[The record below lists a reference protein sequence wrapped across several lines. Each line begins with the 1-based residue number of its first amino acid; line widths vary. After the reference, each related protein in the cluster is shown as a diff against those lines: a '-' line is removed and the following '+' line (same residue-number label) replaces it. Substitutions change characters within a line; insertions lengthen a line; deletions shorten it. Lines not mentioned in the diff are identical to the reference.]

1 MSNSSVPL
9 LSAHSITK
17 SFGPRTARHQVL
29 FDVSADVHAGECL
42 AVIGGSGSGKS
53 TLTRIMLGL
62 ESADSGSVEYESQS
76 IVGGRKSPGFAA
88 LRHESGLVFQDPF
101 SSLDPRWRVAKSV
114 AEPLSLQRRDLN
126 NTDIDERVAAALTM
140 AGLEPADFLNRYP
153 IDLSGGQA
161 QRVVIARAIINEPK
175 VILADEPIASLDPES
190 ARIVM
195 DTLRDINQT
204 DGITV
209 VVTLHQVDYAL
220 RYCERIVALRQG
232 HVFYDGS
239 SQQFDNERFDHL
251 YRSINRVEENAKAA

>member
-76 IVGGRKSPGFAA
+76 IVGGRKSPGFAT
-88 LRHESGLVFQDPF
+88 LRRESGLVFQDPF
-101 SSLDPRWRVAKSV
+101 SSLDPRWQVAKSV

-126 NTDIDERVAAALTM
+126 NTDIDERVVAALTM

-175 VILADEPIASLDPES
+175 VILADEPMSAIDVAARVQILESFKAIRAAEPEMALIMVSHDLGVVKHIAD
-190 ARIVM
+190 RIM
-195 DTLRDINQT
+195 
-204 DGITV
+204 V
-209 VVTLHQVDYAL
+209 VHD
-220 RYCERIVALRQG
+220 G
-232 HVFYDGS
+232 HVVEIGTAA
-239 SQQFDNERFDHL
+239 QVLERPKNDYTKRL
-251 YRSINRVEENAKAA
+251 VDAASM

>member
-88 LRHESGLVFQDPF
+88 LRRESGLVFQDPF

-161 QRVVIARAIINEPK
+161 QRVVIARAIIN
-175 VILADEPIASLDPES
+175 DEPMSAIDVAARIQILDTFAAIRAARPSTAIIMVSHDLGVVQHIADRILVLHDGRLEETGSTAEVLGNPQSDYTRQLIEAASL
-190 ARIVM
+190 
-195 DTLRDINQT
+195 
-204 DGITV
+204 
-209 VVTLHQVDYAL
+209 
-220 RYCERIVALRQG
+220 
-232 HVFYDGS
+232 
-239 SQQFDNERFDHL
+239 
-251 YRSINRVEENAKAA
+251 

>member
-1 MSNSSVPL
+1 MSNSGVPPF
-9 LSAHSITK
+9 SAHSITK

-76 IVGGRKSPGFAA
+76 IVGGRKMAGIGRA
-88 LRHESGLVFQDPF
+88 LRRESGLVFQDPF

-161 QRVVIARAIINEPK
+161 QRVVIARAIINEPE
-175 VILADEPIASLDPES
+175 VILADGPMSAIDVAARMQILDTFAAIRAARPSTAIIMVSHDLGVVQHIADRILVLNDGRLEETGSTAEVLGNPQSDYTRQLIEAASL
-190 ARIVM
+190 
-195 DTLRDINQT
+195 
-204 DGITV
+204 
-209 VVTLHQVDYAL
+209 
-220 RYCERIVALRQG
+220 
-232 HVFYDGS
+232 
-239 SQQFDNERFDHL
+239 
-251 YRSINRVEENAKAA
+251 

>member
-88 LRHESGLVFQDPF
+88 LRRESGLVFQDPF

-161 QRVVIARAIINEPK
+161 QRVVIARAIIM
-175 VILADEPIASLDPES
+175 VSHDLGVVQHIADRILVLHDGRLEETGSTAEVLGNPQSDYTRQLIEAASL
-190 ARIVM
+190 
-195 DTLRDINQT
+195 
-204 DGITV
+204 
-209 VVTLHQVDYAL
+209 
-220 RYCERIVALRQG
+220 
-232 HVFYDGS
+232 
-239 SQQFDNERFDHL
+239 
-251 YRSINRVEENAKAA
+251 